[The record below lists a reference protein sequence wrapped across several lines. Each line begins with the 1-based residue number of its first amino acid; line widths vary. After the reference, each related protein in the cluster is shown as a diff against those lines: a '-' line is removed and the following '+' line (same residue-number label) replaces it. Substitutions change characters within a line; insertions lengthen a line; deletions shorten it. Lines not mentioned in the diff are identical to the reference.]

1 MMLVV
6 VTIMASTWLLARC
19 SVRFMMLVTM
29 TMVVLLVLVLV
40 TVMTR
45 NSKVL
50 GPILLQYGW
59 TVPEVEIFVDQDGTN
74 HGLRVDLA
82 ANVS

>member
-19 SVRFMMLVTM
+19 LIRFMMLL
-29 TMVVLLVLVLV
+29 VLLV
-40 TVMTR
+40 TKMTR

>member
-1 MMLVV
+1 
-6 VTIMASTWLLARC
+6 
-19 SVRFMMLVTM
+19 
-29 TMVVLLVLVLV
+29 
-40 TVMTR
+40 MTR

-82 ANVS
+82 ANVSWEAF

>member
-19 SVRFMMLVTM
+19 LIRFMMLL
-29 TMVVLLVLVLV
+29 VLLVLVLV
-40 TVMTR
+40 TKMTR

>member
-1 MMLVV
+1 MTTVMMLVV

-19 SVRFMMLVTM
+19 SVRFMIL
-29 TMVVLLVLVLV
+29 VVLLVLVLV
-40 TVMTR
+40 TIMTR

>member
-19 SVRFMMLVTM
+19 SVRFMML
-29 TMVVLLVLVLV
+29 VVLLVLVLV

-59 TVPEVEIFVDQDGTN
+59 TVPEVEIFVDQEGTN

>member
-1 MMLVV
+1 MTTLMMLVV

-19 SVRFMMLVTM
+19 LIRFMMLL
-29 TMVVLLVLVLV
+29 VLLV
-40 TVMTR
+40 TKMTR

>member
-1 MMLVV
+1 MTTVMMLVV
-6 VTIMASTWLLARC
+6 VTIMASLI
-19 SVRFMMLVTM
+19 RFMML
-29 TMVVLLVLVLV
+29 VVLLVLVLV
-40 TVMTR
+40 TIMTR

>member
-19 SVRFMMLVTM
+19 LIRFMML
-29 TMVVLLVLVLV
+29 VVLLVLVLV

>member
-1 MMLVV
+1 
-6 VTIMASTWLLARC
+6 
-19 SVRFMMLVTM
+19 
-29 TMVVLLVLVLV
+29 MVVLLVLVLV
-40 TVMTR
+40 TIMTR
-45 NSKVL
+45 YSKVL

>member
-1 MMLVV
+1 MTTVIMLVV
-6 VTIMASTWLLARC
+6 VTIM
-19 SVRFMMLVTM
+19 
-29 TMVVLLVLVLV
+29 VLLVLVLV
-40 TVMTR
+40 TIMTR

-82 ANVS
+82 ANVSWEAF

>member
-1 MMLVV
+1 MTRLMMLVV
-6 VTIMASTWLLARC
+6 VTIMASAWLLARC
-19 SVRFMMLVTM
+19 LIRFMML
-29 TMVVLLVLVLV
+29 VVLLVLVLV
-40 TVMTR
+40 IVMTR

>member
-19 SVRFMMLVTM
+19 LIRFMMLL
-29 TMVVLLVLVLV
+29 VLLVLVLV

>member
-1 MMLVV
+1 MLVV
-6 VTIMASTWLLARC
+6 L
-19 SVRFMMLVTM
+19 
-29 TMVVLLVLVLV
+29 LVLV

>member
-19 SVRFMMLVTM
+19 SVRFMML
-29 TMVVLLVLVLV
+29 VVLLVLVLV